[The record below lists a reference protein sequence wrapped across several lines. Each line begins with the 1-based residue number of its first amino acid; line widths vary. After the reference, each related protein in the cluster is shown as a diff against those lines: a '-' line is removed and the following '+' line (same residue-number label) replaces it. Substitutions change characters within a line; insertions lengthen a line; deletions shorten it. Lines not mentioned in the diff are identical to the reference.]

1 MTVENEPRDVAG
13 TGDEDV
19 QLRARAVAHLR
30 KRADF
35 RTHLVVY
42 LAVNLFLVAIWWFAT
57 PGFFWPLFPIG
68 GWGIGLLAHAWD
80 TYGPEPAS
88 EEQIRRQIGRM
99 RRG

>member
-1 MTVENEPRDVAG
+1 MSIEDEPHGV
-13 TGDEDV
+13 TGPGDGDGD
-19 QLRARAVAHLR
+19 LRARAVAQLR

-35 RTHLVVY
+35 RTHLLIY
-42 LAVNLFLVAIWWFAT
+42 LAVNLFLVAIWWFTT

-80 TYGPEPAS
+80 TYGPEGAT

-99 RRG
+99 RR